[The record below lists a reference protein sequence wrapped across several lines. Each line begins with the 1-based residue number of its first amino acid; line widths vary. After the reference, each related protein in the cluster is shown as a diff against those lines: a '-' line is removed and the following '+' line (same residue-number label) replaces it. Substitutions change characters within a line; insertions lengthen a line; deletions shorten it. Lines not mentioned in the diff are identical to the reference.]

1 MPQNRINS
9 HPILEIAESKTIEIF
24 WQYNPIQAREGETIA
39 SALIANGIDI
49 FGHHTKDEAPLGI
62 FCANGQCSQC
72 MVLVDGK
79 PIKSCMT
86 KVKPGISVMPA
97 DGLPDISSL
106 PIENSTYPS
115 TNKELSKIIQ
125 IPEWCER

>member
-9 HPILEIAESKTIEIF
+9 HPILEIPESKIIKFF
-24 WQYNPIQAREGETIA
+24 WGKKPLQARKGETIA

-49 FGHHTKDEAPLGI
+49 FGHHPKDETPLGI

-79 PIKSCMT
+79 PVKSCMT
-86 KVKPGISVMPA
+86 KVKPGMSVLPA
-97 DGLPDISSL
+97 DGLPDISTL
-106 PIENSTYPS
+106 PAVKST
-115 TNKELSKIIQ
+115 
-125 IPEWCER
+125 